1 MPHYR
6 LRINNLFSDY
16 HQTVRSTLQI
26 KENPDSRIFS
36 QVPKIHFLEVGLHY
50 ISFQHQHCS
59 VPKSPCRTSKVKEA
73 NKLQQILHQLFDTN
87 SQASPVPERPFCRK
101 YHTVPTVPTVWCRLL
116 MLKCNRHPS
125 LNFRFQVSSF
135 SISLTS

>member
-1 MPHYR
+1 MSVSSEAAHLKDVMRSSFTVGTEQEYSRAKFMVTYQMLPYR
-6 LRINNLFSDY
+6 LRINYLFSDD

-59 VPKSPCRTSKVKEA
+59 APKSPCRTSKVKEA
-73 NKLQQILHQLFDTN
+73 NKLQRIL
-87 SQASPVPERPFCRK
+87 
-101 YHTVPTVPTVWCRLL
+101 
-116 MLKCNRHPS
+116 
-125 LNFRFQVSSF
+125 
-135 SISLTS
+135 